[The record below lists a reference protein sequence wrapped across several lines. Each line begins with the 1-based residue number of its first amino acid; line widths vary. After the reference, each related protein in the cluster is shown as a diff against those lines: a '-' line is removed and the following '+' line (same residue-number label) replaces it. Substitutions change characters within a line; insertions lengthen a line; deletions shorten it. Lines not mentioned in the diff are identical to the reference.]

1 VGPDVVGMVLD
12 ESPDWGEI
20 AELLTE
26 SFCTRA
32 PTRLART
39 VARPEP

>member
-1 VGPDVVGMVLD
+1 MGPDVVGMVLD
-12 ESPDWGEI
+12 ESPDWDEI

-32 PTRLART
+32 PTTLART
-39 VARPEP
+39 VVRPGP